1 MFTRGYLHLGL
12 APREFSDSRLLIVS
26 HISAAIWPLHDL
38 QKAVSAGLE
47 KPHRKLKA
55 GWFQPSA
62 IYESQLGSLFPIIIW
77 KNKTC
82 SKPPTR
88 KTSPKMSFVKLP
100 DGHVRTKKGTL

>member
-47 KPHRKLKA
+47 KRHRKLKA
-55 GWFQPSA
+55 GWWFQPSA
-62 IYESQLGSLFPIIIW
+62 KYESQSGSLFPIYGKI
-77 KNKTC
+77 KNVPNHQPGKHL
-82 SKPPTR
+82 
-88 KTSPKMSFVKLP
+88 PKCPL
-100 DGHVRTKKGTL
+100 